1 MGDPYAWKL
10 DDDMVTN
17 LFHPF
22 EDDLSQYTHDD
33 SQPSLE
39 SCDEYPFGDSD
50 LFYEDFQPPSCSDF
64 DGHQVVANP
73 EQSGAHTTKQKYFHL
88 EIFDR
93 DLQIKKNIF

>member
-1 MGDPYAWKL
+1 
-10 DDDMVTN
+10 MVTD

-64 DGHQVVANP
+64 DGHQVMASP
-73 EQSGAHTTKQKYFHL
+73 EQSEAHTTKQKYFHL
-88 EIFDR
+88 GIFGR
-93 DLQIKKNIF
+93 DLQIKKQHILSVGK